1 MTINRKIKDY
11 RHTIKW
17 KLIDLKEEANKVA
30 EEIVRN
36 APDDINSK
44 TPGIITSQGAIHLA
58 ILGTEIRECEDR
70 LKFLDWL
77 ESEDET

>member
-36 APDDINSK
+36 APDDINYSD
-44 TPGIITSQGAIHLA
+44 HLPLFCR
-58 ILGTEIRECEDR
+58 IKEEL
-70 LKFLDWL
+70 L
-77 ESEDET
+77 